1 MEGRS
6 PERRAQVGD
15 TVAIDGSFDPVERRS
30 PARCTQTAAAQTA
43 ATRKQ
48 QRKGARPKVVRP
60 QGARVLAATVP
71 PLVEN
76 PALPWFL
83 PCSLPWSKTRGRPA
97 RRNVAKLEKCYEAGL
112 GPIMRVRGDGRNS
125 ENIEKMFPDSQGF
138 DAPAAGVT
146 LRKVARKKRFPVA

>member
-48 QRKGARPKVVRP
+48 QRRSARRKFVRP

-83 PCSLPWSKTRGRPA
+83 PCSLPWSKTRGRHEGTLQNWK
-97 RRNVAKLEKCYEAGL
+97 NVAKRALVRSCEFAETDESQKKWEKCCMAARVLTHRPPGL
-112 GPIMRVRGDGRNS
+112 LYGKWLKKNV
-125 ENIEKMFPDSQGF
+125 FP
-138 DAPAAGVT
+138 
-146 LRKVARKKRFPVA
+146 